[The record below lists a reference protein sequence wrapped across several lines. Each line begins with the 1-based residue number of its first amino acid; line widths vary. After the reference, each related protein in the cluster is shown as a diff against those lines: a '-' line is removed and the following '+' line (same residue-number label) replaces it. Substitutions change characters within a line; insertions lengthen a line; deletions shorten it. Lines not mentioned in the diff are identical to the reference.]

1 MNLTISHL
9 FYVMICVFSSLS
21 ISILIITIT
30 KNKINNNL
38 VKLNTHETFKTMNS
52 AFLQLNK
59 KSTQSNLPNQ
69 SIQLNKKVIKK
80 EKYRPNIYPKSAIR
94 NTTNIND
101 LF

>member
-38 VKLNTHETFKTMNS
+38 VKLNTQETFKTINT
-52 AFLQLNK
+52 AFLKLNK
-59 KSTQSNLPNQ
+59 KSTQSNLSKQNV
-69 SIQLNKKVIKK
+69 QLNKKVIKK
-80 EKYRPNIYPKSAIR
+80 ERYRPSIYPTSAIR